1 MVDVLN
7 PEHTASKTLNTTLE
21 ANEVTTLETQN
32 EALENNHHISAVA
45 ETQPAEPNSQTSAQ
59 AEPTSEAEIS
69 AAAPSRKRLH
79 PRP

>member
-32 EALENNHHISAVA
+32 EAPENNHHISAVGR
-45 ETQPAEPNSQTSAQ
+45 N
-59 AEPTSEAEIS
+59 PTS
-69 AAAPSRKRLH
+69 
-79 PRP
+79 